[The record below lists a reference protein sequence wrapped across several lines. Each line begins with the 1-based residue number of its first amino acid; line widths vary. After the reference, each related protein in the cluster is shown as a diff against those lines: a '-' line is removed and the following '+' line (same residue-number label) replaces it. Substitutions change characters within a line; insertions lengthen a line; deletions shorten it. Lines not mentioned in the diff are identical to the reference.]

1 MKNYI
6 ISRIIFFFVFIT
18 MLMSNDAYTYSSSSF
33 NQFKEDQSG
42 YRVEVGIESVKK
54 YEDECII
61 SVYAINPYDKIAGIQ
76 FKIMPPEVFVIQDVY
91 GGRSKEKDFD
101 IHFNKTGT
109 ILGFS
114 MVANTI
120 DISTTVSGPN
130 QFKENI
136 ILHIKAKYSDIEK
149 YLKDSFI
156 TMECVFASKEGTVLP
171 AKFIPFPFSKII
183 E

>member
-6 ISRIIFFFVFIT
+6 ISKIIFFFGLIT
-18 MLMSNDAYTYSSSSF
+18 MLIPNNTYANPTSSY
-33 NQFKEDQSG
+33 NQFTEDRSG

-54 YEDECII
+54 SKDECII

-76 FKIMPPEVFVIQDVY
+76 FKIMPPNVFSVEEVY

-101 IHFNKTGT
+101 IHFNETGT

-114 MVANTI
+114 MVANTL
-120 DISTTVSGPN
+120 DVSTTVSGPN
-130 QFKENI
+130 KFKENI
-136 ILHIKAKYSDIEK
+136 ILYIRAKYNDIEK
-149 YLKDSFI
+149 YLKDGSI
-156 TMECVFASKEGTVLP
+156 EMECVLASKEGTVLP
-171 AKFIPFPFSKII
+171 AKFVPFPFSEIK